1 MNRIEKPVKGEDRT
15 WTVTIEMGVQVS
27 ALDQYLRK
35 YDPPLALS
43 SNVMPADIRYG
54 GIISMGCLT
63 EITIVNANGELHIY
77 SEADDAEAFN
87 VACVNLGLLGII
99 YTATIKVQLMSDYH
113 LRAIDSYE
121 PLENFFGNEPDAGLR
136 LKEMVMTNDSTE
148 LFYWP
153 TARFMKHKRNEHFWL
168 KQWRRTT
175 DPVEDPDKYKDQ
187 LPTVDHPAFAAFKVG
202 DIVKDLPDAIHFDV
216 TKPGE
221 GAGARRIFDSSAAF
235 KVDSN
240 FKNVVEVMNDL
251 VDKNWAFS
259 SSEFPKR
266 SFTVMEWEH
275 IPDVI
280 PTLRREYKDR
290 LDVFN
295 RIRRTQDPFD
305 MFVNDTWRPLIEER
319 E

>member
-1 MNRIEKPVKGEDRT
+1 MVWIEKPVKGGDGT
-15 WTVTIEMGVQVS
+15 WTVTIEMGVLVS

-35 YDPPLALS
+35 HDPPLDLS

-54 GIISMGCLT
+54 GIISMGCVGDT
-63 EITIVNANGELHIY
+63 SH
-77 SEADDAEAFN
+77 
-87 VACVNLGLLGII
+87 
-99 YTATIKVQLMSDYH
+99 
-113 LRAIDSYE
+113 
-121 PLENFFGNEPDAGLR
+121 
-136 LKEMVMTNDSTE
+136 DSTE

-153 TARFMKHKRNEHFWL
+153 TARFMKHERNEHFWL

-221 GAGARRIFDSSAAF
+221 GAGVRRVFDSSAAF
-235 KVDSN
+235 KVNSN
-240 FKNVVEVMNDL
+240 FKNVIEVMKEL

-259 SSEFPKR
+259 SSEFPR
-266 SFTVMEWEH
+266 RLFAVMEVRFLRGSRKMMSFVYDEG
-275 IPDVI
+275 DEEAVFCVI
-280 PTLRREYKDR
+280 NVMGSTLVPGFLGFSGEVLGAWMNKYNAKEYKDR

-295 RIRRTQDPFD
+295 RIRKTQDPFD
-305 MFVNDTWRPLIEER
+305 MFVNDTWKPLIEER
-319 E
+319 EE